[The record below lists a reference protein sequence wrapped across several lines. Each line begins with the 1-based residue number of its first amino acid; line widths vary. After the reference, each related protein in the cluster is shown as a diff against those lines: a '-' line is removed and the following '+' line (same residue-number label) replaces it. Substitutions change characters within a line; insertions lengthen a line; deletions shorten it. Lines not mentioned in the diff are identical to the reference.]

1 MVTETFVEIL
11 QVAFKLQFAKSSTNY
26 IQRTGINYLALIIT
40 AAVKVLNRRNYDTGT
55 VVVMVL
61 LRFVS

>member
-11 QVAFKLQFAKSSTNY
+11 QVAFTLQFPKSSTNY

-40 AAVKVLNRRNYDTGT
+40 AAVKGLNRRNYDIGT
-55 VVVMVL
+55 VV
-61 LRFVS
+61 